1 MAKYAPDQRGKCL
14 HCQTVVKFIST
25 EDLPY
30 WMQAR
35 GTDENLKIIACQC
48 PNCGRVTA
56 IIERLEPVPD
66 IGLVVQAAHVVW
78 PMSSGRLPAPPG
90 VPPEIAEDYNEAAIV
105 LHHSAK
111 ASAALSRRCLQ
122 SLLKDAAKTK
132 SKDLVKQIEEVLPNL
147 PSYIAENLDTVRTIG
162 NFAAHEQ
169 KSKSS
174 GSILDVEVGEA
185 EWNLEV
191 LESLFDFYYV
201 RPRLEREKRKEL
213 NDKLEEAGKPPLK
226 MPPGGD
232 SDEEEDSG

>member
-1 MAKYAPDQRGKCL
+1 MPKYAPDQRAKCL
-14 HCQTVVKFIST
+14 HCQTVVKFTST
-25 EDLPY
+25 EGGVSH
-30 WMQAR
+30 WMQAN
-35 GTDENLKIIACQC
+35 GTDEYLRITACQC
-48 PNCGRVTA
+48 PNCGRITA
-56 IIERLEPVPD
+56 TIERLEPVID
-66 IGLVVQAAHVVW
+66 QGLVARAEHVVW
-78 PMSSGRLPAPPG
+78 PMSSGRLPSPPE
-90 VPPEIAEDYNEAAIV
+90 VPPEIAEDFNEAAIV
-105 LHHSAK
+105 LRHSAK

-132 SKDLVKQIEEVLPNL
+132 SKDLAKQIEEILPTL
-147 PSYIAENLDTVRTIG
+147 PSYIAENLDAVRTIG

-201 RPRLEREKRKEL
+201 RPKLEREKRREL
-213 NDKLEEAGKPPLK
+213 NEKLEEAGKPHLK

-232 SDEEEDSG
+232 SD